1 MKEFPVLLLKFSNFL
16 HFLHFAQFLQSV
28 IAKCRRLFVKTGKE
42 ISKNA
47 CACKCMTSAWLG

>member
-16 HFLHFAQFLQSV
+16 HFLHFAQFLRNG

-47 CACKCMTSAWLG
+47 CAYKCMPSVRLG